1 MMPLGIQGL
10 RIAFDQ
16 VNVQAM
22 LRLIRERETKQED
35 SAYGLINGGA
45 HFSDFSMHPYHGV
58 PTTKGGRAAGAY
70 QFLGTTW
77 ARLCEQYGFADFAPA
92 TQDLGA
98 VALIQGRGALP
109 DVVAG
114 RLEAAVQKLRPEW
127 TSLPGAAEATAGWT
141 MDKARACYAH
151 WGGLLEAAGEAAEP
165 ATQPAAPIEQRD
177 LSGIPPR
184 EEPAMSDTAQTTP
197 SFDWSSLLNVGG
209 TFVTAATT
217 ALGSPL
223 AGALVGGLVSAFKPV
238 LQDKITKEIGR
249 HTDAATA
256 NMVGTE
262 LTKVITDTTAA
273 VTQKSD
279 PATAIAEVRAD
290 PAKLAV
296 VEQAVDQKLADMLP
310 VLNEM
315 HRQAQERFAAESAD
329 RNDAAS
335 RVIRVGWNIQ
345 KPLVQGG
352 LLINI
357 GTVAFLLLA
366 LVVQIIL
373 AADHKPDPTLI
384 AFGGPIIV
392 MTLRGLERAFA
403 FAFGGTPE
411 GSPADLSR
419 QGKPQ

>member
-1 MMPLGIQGL
+1 MTDTPRGIRNHNPGNLVWVETIQWQGQTGNDGRFCTFDSAASGIRALCKQLLVDQDKYGL
-10 RIAFDQ
+10 RTVRDIISRWAPPAEND
-16 VNVQAM
+16 
-22 LRLIRERETKQED
+22 T
-35 SAYGLINGGA
+35 
-45 HFSDFSMHPYHGV
+45 
-58 PTTKGGRAAGAY
+58 GAY
-70 QFLGTTW
+70 VNAVAHLMGVRPNAALELHNDLVLTALGTAIITHENGQQPYAEELIHNSARRALGW
-77 ARLCEQYGFADFAPA
+77 AF
-92 TQDLGA
+92 
-98 VALIQGRGALP
+98 VP
-109 DVVAG
+109 DVEPVDLVYNDAH
-114 RLEAAVQKLRPEW
+114 
-127 TSLPGAAEATAGWT
+127 TAS
-141 MDKARACYAH
+141 
-151 WGGLLEAAGEAAEP
+151 E
-165 ATQPAAPIEQRD
+165 TQSAAPIEQRD